1 MELHLGRWDA
11 AATHATA
18 ALARAGRFTTTRLM
32 ALVALGRLRLRRG
45 DPGVQ
50 DALDEA
56 LTLAEASGTL
66 QRIAPVRA
74 VRAEWALARGDRAA
88 ADAEAAAAL
97 PLAQRHGHAVFVGE
111 LAMWRQRAG
120 GLDSPPPG
128 CAAPFVFEAE
138 GRWAEAAAAWETIG
152 CAYERARALAD
163 GDAAAR
169 QQALAIFES
178 LGAQPAAEAVR
189 RQLRQDGVKGVARG
203 ARASTRGHPYGLT
216 AREVQVLELLC
227 AGLRNA
233 DIAER
238 LSRSVRTVDHH
249 VESVLAKLGV
259 ATRIEAMQLAQRAG
273 LVAAQQPRAG

>member
-1 MELHLGRWDA
+1 
-11 AATHATA
+11 
-18 ALARAGRFTTTRLM
+18 M

-45 DPGVQ
+45 DSGVPE
-50 DALDEA
+50 ALDEA
-56 LTLAEASGTL
+56 LALAEASGTL

-97 PLAQRHGHAVFVGE
+97 HVALRHGHTVFVGE
-111 LAMWRQRAG
+111 LALWRLHAG
-120 GLDSPPPG
+120 GIAALPDG
-128 CAAPFVFEAE
+128 CAEPFAFEGS
-138 GRWAEAAAAWETIG
+138 GRWAAAAAAWEALG
-152 CAYERARALAD
+152 CPYERARALAA
-163 GDAAAR
+163 GDATA
-169 QQALAIFES
+169 QQEALAVFER
-178 LGAQPAAEAVR
+178 LGAHPAAEAVR
-189 RQLRQDGVKGVARG
+189 RQLRLAGVKGVARG
-203 ARASTRGHPYGLT
+203 ARPSTREHPYGLT

-259 ATRIEAMQLAQRAG
+259 ATRVEAMQVARRAG
-273 LVAAQQPRAG
+273 LVEADGPRAV